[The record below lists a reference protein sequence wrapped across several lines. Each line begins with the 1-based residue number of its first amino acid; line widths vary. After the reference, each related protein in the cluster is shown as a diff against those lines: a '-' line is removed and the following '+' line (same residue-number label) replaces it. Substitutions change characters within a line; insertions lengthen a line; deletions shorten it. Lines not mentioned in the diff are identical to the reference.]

1 MPLSILKQ
9 KYEYIN
15 KTQKKTK
22 NNNKLSKSFDIEEI
36 IDNDFNQI
44 TYNQTINKNNN

>member
-15 KTQKKTK
+15 KTQKKT

-36 IDNDFNQI
+36 LDNDFNQI
-44 TYNQTINKNNN
+44 TYNQNINIKDN